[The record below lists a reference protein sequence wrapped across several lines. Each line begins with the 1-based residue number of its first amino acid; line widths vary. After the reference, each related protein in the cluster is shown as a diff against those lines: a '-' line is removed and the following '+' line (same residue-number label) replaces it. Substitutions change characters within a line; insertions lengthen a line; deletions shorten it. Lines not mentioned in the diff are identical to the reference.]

1 MTTDNIL
8 ARLSLGPASVD
19 HDVRGHA
26 EHNRGGH
33 EREEGE
39 EDKAQPRVG

>member
-8 ARLSLGPASVD
+8 ARASVD

-26 EHNRGGH
+26 EHDRGGH

-39 EDKAQPRVG
+39 EDKAQPWVGECQY